1 MLGTKK
7 SIKPSREENI
17 LERNENLGPFD
28 MDKISSWTFQTGPN
42 GPANIKDVFAW
53 TRYLIGILDRPT
65 VC

>member
-1 MLGTKK
+1 MPNMSV
-7 SIKPSREENI
+7 SIFGSCHMV

>member
-1 MLGTKK
+1 MPNMSV
-7 SIKPSREENI
+7 SIFWPSHMV